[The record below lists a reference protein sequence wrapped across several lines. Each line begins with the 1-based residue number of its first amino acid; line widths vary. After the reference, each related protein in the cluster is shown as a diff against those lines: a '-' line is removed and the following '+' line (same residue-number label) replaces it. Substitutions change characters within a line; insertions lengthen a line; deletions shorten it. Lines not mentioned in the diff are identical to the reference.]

1 VALHQG
7 LLDYTTEL
15 YCTSFVPLRSVVVQR
30 RPVKRRLL
38 RLAGVVFLMYG
49 ATAGLSAALPEAQR
63 RKLNIGSVLRRL
75 RRGSRNDGGE
85 QCGGIMVSVGTVLES
100 TAEVV
105 GQAASGV
112 AGAVARVPSEGVGLL
127 GRQFD
132 KVVHVGAQA
141 ERGVEGGLSKA
152 AQTVVEVAEATADS
166 TVVHGEVPNS
176 DGAGKGRLGRFKDAV
191 LGRTL
196 AAGALISRPFTR
208 LIQHRVVHD
217 VATHLGAF

>member
-15 YCTSFVPLRSVVVQR
+15 YRTSFVPLKSVAVQR
-30 RPVKRRLL
+30 RPVRRRLL

-63 RKLNIGSVLRRL
+63 KKLNIGNVL
-75 RRGSRNDGGE
+75 RRGSRKDVGE
-85 QCGGIMVSVGTVLES
+85 QCADIMVSVGTVLES

-112 AGAVARVPSEGVGLL
+112 AGAVARVPSGGVGLL
-127 GRQFD
+127 GRQFH
-132 KVVHVGAQA
+132 KVVHMGAQA

-152 AQTVVEVAEATADS
+152 AQTVVGVAEATADSS

-196 AAGALISRPFTR
+196 ATGALISRPFTR
-208 LIQHRVVHD
+208 LIQHRVVQD